1 MTEQLLAIWVES
13 LAIEQPDGSTLRQTS
28 ELLDA
33 LEAMCPFTEVIRLGL
48 YVLPLRGP
56 SRFFGGDEAVLRMVR
71 QCVLDVVGAQ
81 PKLGV
86 AEGLFCAE
94 LAALRA
100 VVVPRGGSDA
110 FRRAQPLEVLGR
122 KDLTTTCQRLGLHTL
137 GAFAD
142 LEPARVAERFNRH
155 ATYLHRVARG
165 EISELDA
172 QRDTRLARRLAQLRG
187 EETLFEEQ
195 QGFFGQR
202 GAEDDRAEAAAHRV
216 RRRLG
221 AESIVVANLHGGRGP
236 EDRATLVPWGSPNAN
251 ERDVAPWPGRLA
263 APSPATTLAHP
274 VLLQLRDDAN
284 RAVSLNGRGVLSAE
298 PTAVIFSSPLR
309 REIIWYAG
317 PWPIV
322 ERWWSRRRRRAHL
335 QMVLASGEALL
346 VVAEASRW
354 WLVGIY
360 D

>member
-1 MTEQLLAIWVES
+1 
-13 LAIEQPDGSTLRQTS
+13 
-28 ELLDA
+28 
-33 LEAMCPFTEVIRLGL
+33 MCPFSEVVRLGL

-56 SRFFGGDEAVLRMVR
+56 SRFFGGDEAVMRLVR
-71 QCVLDVVGAQ
+71 ECVLDVVGTE

-94 LAALRA
+94 LAAQHEL
-100 VVVPRGGSDA
+100 VVPLGSSNA

-122 KDLTTTCQRLGLHTL
+122 KDLTTTCQRLGLHTV

-142 LEPARVAERFNRH
+142 VDPARVGERFNRH
-155 ATYLHRVARG
+155 ALYLHRVARG
-165 EISELDA
+165 ELSEMEG
-172 QRDTRLARRLAQLRG
+172 QRDLRLARRIAQLRG
-187 EETLFEEQ
+187 EEEFFEEQ

-202 GAEDDRAEAAAHRV
+202 GAGDDRAEAAAHRV

-221 AESIVVANLHGGRGP
+221 AEAVVVASLRGGRGP
-236 EDRATLVPWGSPNAN
+236 EDRATLVPWGSPQAN
-251 ERDVAPWPGRLA
+251 VRDLAPWPGQLA

-274 VLLQLRDDAN
+274 VPLQLRDAAN
-284 RAVSLNGRGVLSAE
+284 RPVVLNTRGALSAE
-298 PTAVIFSSPLR
+298 PAAVIFSSPLR
-309 REIIWYAG
+309 REIIWHAG
-317 PWPIV
+317 PWPLD
-322 ERWWSRRRRRAHL
+322 ERWWSRHRRRAHL

-346 VVAEASRW
+346 VVAESSRW

>member
-1 MTEQLLAIWVES
+1 MEQLLAIWVEP
-13 LAIEQPDGSTLRQTS
+13 LALEQPDGSTLRDTLA
-28 ELLDA
+28 LLDA
-33 LEAMCPFTEVIRLGL
+33 LSVLCPFTEVVRLGL

-56 SRFFGGDEAVLRMVR
+56 SRFFGGDDAVLRAVR
-71 QCVLDVVGAQ
+71 QSVLDVVGVE

-94 LAALRA
+94 LAAHRELI
-100 VVVPRGGSDA
+100 VPLGSSDA
-110 FRRAQPLEVLGR
+110 FRRTQPLDVLGR
-122 KDLTTTCQRLGLHTL
+122 KDLATTCQRLGLHTL

-142 LEPARVAERFNRH
+142 LESARVAERFNKH
-155 ATYLHRVARG
+155 ALVLHRVARG
-165 EISELDA
+165 ELFEMEG
-172 QRDTRLARRLAQLRG
+172 QRDLRLARRLAQLRG
-187 EETLFEEQ
+187 EEDLFEEQ

-202 GAEDDRAEAAAHRV
+202 GAGDDRADAAAHRV

-221 AESIVVANLHGGRGP
+221 AEGIVVAALRGGRGP
-236 EDRATLVPWGSPNAN
+236 EDRATLVPWGSPPTNV
-251 ERDVAPWPGRLA
+251 RDLAPWPGQLA

-274 VLLQLRDDAN
+274 VPLQLRDAAN
-284 RAVSLNGRGVLSAE
+284 RPVVLNARGVLSAE

-309 REIIWYAG
+309 REIIWHAG
-317 PWPIV
+317 PWPLV
-322 ERWWSRRRRRAHL
+322 ERWWSRHRRRAHL

-346 VVAEASRW
+346 VVAESSRW